1 MATNQFIARFNPRS
15 ITKKG
20 RYMVQDL
27 VPDSAAKKAAGAA
40 AIVAGVPGAREVALR
55 DLGSGSEA
63 NMPMMPDIYGNQDI
77 DPNSPGPAQITD
89 PNAPQNIASQ
99 RQSTPEMGTERQEAI
114 TEQGRGA
121 RYDENSIMGLL
132 SSFVGN
138 PKANKAFDSTKPIG
152 GANVPYQSAGGLQ
165 RFFGNQANQL
175 NLGAQAAQ
183 SADWKQEAATAKERQ
198 GKIEDYRTQRNIDAE
213 IDNAREDKRNT
224 QAVTM
229 FDKAQ
234 AAQREVL
241 SLQNEYAKAR
251 NVEEQSD
258 ILKRMGVAHTNA
270 MTLQDKALAATASNQ
285 GLQQSFQAKLANFN
299 ALMQGFQDANKITNL
314 GEGFVARGGNVF
326 GITKGSPGYGTTPP
340 TDATVTPPLLGP
352 SGRGPQ
358 VPQMDVGAPAMAPV
372 TPTRSGFSL
381 GGALNE
387 PSQLAPG
394 DGVRMGGALP
404 APVPAPA
411 PAPAPAPKPTAVT
424 SPRSAATG
432 EQGEEV
438 QGLLPYLKDYV
449 DQGRELNLADEAPT
463 TAQNRAGFMAGL
475 GDLGRGVSESAR
487 SIKPL
492 MLGGRLPRYTPEQGG
507 GALGMLLNA
516 PGAMMSPVEAGL
528 NTVLRNPISALR
540 GVDDSAS
547 MAEPSRMQDP
557 KTMYMGDKEYKNYL
571 RSKRLTD

>member
-132 SSFVGN
+132 SSLVGN
-138 PKANKAFDSTKPIG
+138 PKANEAFDSTKPIG

-183 SADWKQEAATAKERQ
+183 GADWKQEAAATKERQ
-198 GKIEDYRTQRNIDAE
+198 GKIEDYRTQKGIDAE
-213 IDNAREDKRNT
+213 IEDARDDKRNT
-224 QAVTM
+224 QAITM

-241 SLQNEYAKAR
+241 SLQNSYAKAR
-251 NVEEQSD
+251 NAEEQAD

-270 MTLQDKALAATASNQ
+270 MTLQDKALAATAANQ

-299 ALMQGFQDANKITNL
+299 AQMQGFQDANKITNL
-314 GEGFVARGGNVF
+314 GEGLIARGGDVF
-326 GITKGSPGYGTTPP
+326 GINKGSPGYKDTPA
-340 TDATVTPPLLGP
+340 TDPTVTPPLLGP

-372 TPTRSGFSL
+372 TPPRSGFSL

-394 DGVRMGGALP
+394 DGVRMGGQLPPPP
-404 APVPAPA
+404 APVPAPV
-411 PAPAPAPKPTAVT
+411 PAPKPTAVT

-438 QGLLPYLKDYV
+438 QGLLPYLKNYV

-463 TAQNRAGFMAGL
+463 TGVGREGFMEGL
-475 GDLGRGVSESAR
+475 GDVGRSISESAR

-492 MLGGRLPRYTPEQGG
+492 MLGGRLPKYTPERGG
-507 GALGMLLNA
+507 GALGMMMNA
-516 PGAMMSPVEAGL
+516 PLAAATPIEAALTSMVKTPMRAM
-528 NTVLRNPISALR
+528 R

-557 KTMYMGDKEYKNYL
+557 STMYMSDKEYKNYL

>member
-1 MATNQFIARFNPRS
+1 
-15 ITKKG
+15 
-20 RYMVQDL
+20 MVQDL

-138 PKANKAFDSTKPIG
+138 PKANEAFDSTKPIG

-183 SADWKQEAATAKERQ
+183 SADWKQEAAATKERQ

-258 ILKRMGVAHTNA
+258 ILKRMGVAHNNA
-270 MTLQDKALAATASNQ
+270 MTLQDKALAATAANQ

-314 GEGFVARGGNVF
+314 GDGFVARGGNVF

-358 VPQMDVGAPAMAPV
+358 VPQMDVGAPAMTAT
-372 TPTRSGFSL
+372 TPPRS
-381 GGALNE
+381 GGALSNIVQQFD
-387 PSQLAPG
+387 QLPPG
-394 DGVRMGGALP
+394 GGVRMGGPLP

-411 PAPAPAPKPTAVT
+411 PAPAPQPTDAAVT
-424 SPRSAATG
+424 PPRSAMTG
-432 EQGEEV
+432 EQGEETR
-438 QGLLPYLKDYV
+438 GLLPSIGDYLGEAGK
-449 DQGRELNLADEAPT
+449 LNLRDEAPIT
-463 TAQNRAGFMAGL
+463 GIGRERFMAGL
-475 GDLGRGVSESAR
+475 SDVGRGVSENVRA
-487 SIKPL
+487 IKPL
-492 MLGGRLPRYTPEQGG
+492 LMGGRLPEITPKKGG

-516 PGAMMSPVEAGL
+516 PLAAATPIETAITSVTTPMRAM
-528 NTVLRNPISALR
+528 R
-540 GVDDSAS
+540 GVDPSAS
-547 MAEPSRMQDP
+547 TAVPSRATDAN
-557 KTMYMGDKEYKNYL
+557 TVYMGDQEYKNYL
-571 RSKRLTD
+571 RSKRLNK

>member
-1 MATNQFIARFNPRS
+1 MYRE
-15 ITKKG
+15 
-20 RYMVQDL
+20 L

-63 NMPMMPDIYGNQDI
+63 NAPMMPDIYGNQDI

-132 SSFVGN
+132 SSLVGN
-138 PKANKAFDSTKPIG
+138 PKANEAFDSTKPIG

-183 SADWKQEAATAKERQ
+183 SADWKQEAAATKERQ

-234 AAQREVL
+234 EAQRAVL
-241 SLQNEYAKAR
+241 SLQNDYAKAR
-251 NVEEQSD
+251 NVDEQAD
-258 ILKRMGVAHTNA
+258 ILKRMGVAHNNA

-299 ALMQGFQDANKITNL
+299 AQMQGFQDANKITNL
-314 GEGFVARGGNVF
+314 GDGFVARGSDVF
-326 GITKGSPGYGTTPP
+326 GINKGTPKYGTTPA
-340 TDATVTPPLLGP
+340 TDATASPPLLGP

-358 VPQMDVGAPAMAPV
+358 VPQMDIGAPAMAPA
-372 TPTRSGFSL
+372 TPPRSGFSL

-394 DGVRMGGALP
+394 DGVRMGGQLP
-404 APVPAPA
+404 PPPAPA
-411 PAPAPAPKPTAVT
+411 PVPAPAPKPTAVT
-424 SPRSAATG
+424 SPRSAVTG

-438 QGLLPYLKDYV
+438 RGLLPSVGDYLGNIKDYA
-449 DQGRELNLADEAPT
+449 DQGKQLNLADEAPT
-463 TAQNRAGFMAGL
+463 TGVGREGFMAGL
-475 GDLGRGVSESAR
+475 GDLTRGVSEGAR

-492 MLGGRLPRYTPEQGG
+492 MLGGRLPKYTPERGG
-507 GALGMLLNA
+507 GALGMMLNA
-516 PGAMMSPVEAGL
+516 PLAAATPIEAGL
-528 NTVLRNPISALR
+528 TSMVKTPMRAYMQ
-540 GVDDSAS
+540 GVDPTAS
-547 MAEPSRMQDP
+547 MAVPSKLQDP
-557 KTMYMGDKEYKNYL
+557 STMYMSDKEYKNYL
-571 RSKRLTD
+571 RSKRLTE

>member
-138 PKANKAFDSTKPIG
+138 PKANEAFDSTKPIG

-183 SADWKQEAATAKERQ
+183 SADWKQEAAATKERQ

-234 AAQREVL
+234 EAQRAVL
-241 SLQNEYAKAR
+241 SLQNDYAKAR
-251 NVEEQSD
+251 NVDEQAD
-258 ILKRMGVAHTNA
+258 ILKRMGVAHNNA
-270 MTLQDKALAATASNQ
+270 MTLQDKALAATAANQ

-314 GEGFVARGGNVF
+314 GDGFVARGSDVF
-326 GITKGSPGYGTTPP
+326 GLNKALPKMGANPA
-340 TDATVTPPLLGP
+340 TDASATPPLLGP

-372 TPTRSGFSL
+372 TPTRSG
-381 GGALNE
+381 GALSNIVQQFD
-387 PSQLAPG
+387 QLPPG
-394 DGVRMGGALP
+394 GGVRRGGPLP

-411 PAPAPAPKPTAVT
+411 PAPAPQPTDAAVT
-424 SPRSAATG
+424 PPRSAMTG
-432 EQGEEV
+432 EQGEETR
-438 QGLLPYLKDYV
+438 GLLPSIGDYLGEAGK
-449 DQGRELNLADEAPT
+449 LNLRDEAPIT
-463 TAQNRAGFMAGL
+463 GIGRERFMSGL
-475 GDLGRGVSESAR
+475 SDVGRGVSENVRA
-487 SIKPL
+487 IKPL
-492 MLGGRLPRYTPEQGG
+492 LMGGRLPEITPKKGG

-516 PGAMMSPVEAGL
+516 PLAAATPIETAITSVTTPMRAM
-528 NTVLRNPISALR
+528 R
-540 GVDDSAS
+540 GVDPTAS
-547 MAEPSRMQDP
+547 MAVPSRMQDP
-557 KTMYMGDKEYKNYL
+557 KTMYMGDQEYKNYL
-571 RSKRLTD
+571 RSKRLNK

>member
-20 RYMVQDL
+20 RYKVQDL
-27 VPDSAAKKAAGAA
+27 VPDSQAKKAAGAA
-40 AIVAGVPGAREVALR
+40 AIVAGVPGAREVALKN
-55 DLGSGSEA
+55 LGSGSEA

-138 PKANKAFDSTKPIG
+138 PKANEAFDSTKPIG

-183 SADWKQEAATAKERQ
+183 GADWKQEAAATKERQ

-258 ILKRMGVAHTNA
+258 ILKRMGVAHNNA
-270 MTLQDKALAATASNQ
+270 MTLQDKALAATAANQ

-299 ALMQGFQDANKITNL
+299 AQMQGFQDANKITNL
-314 GEGFVARGGNVF
+314 GDGFVARGSDVF
-326 GITKGSPGYGTTPP
+326 GINKGTPKYGTTPA
-340 TDATVTPPLLGP
+340 TDATASPPLLGP

-358 VPQMDVGAPAMAPV
+358 VPQMDVGAPAMAPA
-372 TPTRSGFSL
+372 TPPRS
-381 GGALNE
+381 GGALSNIVQQFD
-387 PSQLAPG
+387 QLPPG
-394 DGVRMGGALP
+394 GGVRMGGALP

-411 PAPAPAPKPTAVT
+411 PAPAPQPTDAAVT
-424 SPRSAATG
+424 PPRSAMTG
-432 EQGEEV
+432 DFF
-438 QGLLPYLKDYV
+438 LL
-449 DQGRELNLADEAPT
+449 
-463 TAQNRAGFMAGL
+463 
-475 GDLGRGVSESAR
+475 
-487 SIKPL
+487 
-492 MLGGRLPRYTPEQGG
+492 
-507 GALGMLLNA
+507 
-516 PGAMMSPVEAGL
+516 
-528 NTVLRNPISALR
+528 
-540 GVDDSAS
+540 
-547 MAEPSRMQDP
+547 
-557 KTMYMGDKEYKNYL
+557 
-571 RSKRLTD
+571 

>member
-1 MATNQFIARFNPRS
+1 MATNSVIPMFNRNS
-15 ITKKG
+15 IRK
-20 RYMVQDL
+20 RPLSMYREL

-63 NMPMMPDIYGNQDI
+63 NAPMMPDIYGNQDI

-89 PNAPQNIASQ
+89 PNAPVNIASQ
-99 RQSTPEMGTERQEAI
+99 RESTPEMGMERQEAI
-114 TEQGRGA
+114 ANQGRGA
-121 RYDENSIMGLL
+121 RYDENSIMGLI
-132 SSFVGN
+132 SSLVGN
-138 PKANKAFDSTKPIG
+138 PKANEAFDSTKPIG

-183 SADWKQEAATAKERQ
+183 GAEWKAEAAANKERQ

-224 QAVTM
+224 QAITM

-241 SLQNEYAKAR
+241 KLQNDYAKA
-251 NVEEQSD
+251 NTAEEQQN
-258 ILKRMGVAHTNA
+258 ILARMSVAHNNA
-270 MTLQDKALAATASNQ
+270 MALQTNALAATEKNL
-285 GLQQSFQAKLANFN
+285 GLQQNFQTKLANFN
-299 ALMQGFQDANKITNL
+299 AQLQGWQDTNKITNM
-314 GEGFVARGGNVF
+314 GDGFFARGGEVYGLN
-326 GITKGSPGYGTTPP
+326 KGTPGYPGNPA
-340 TDATVTPPLLGP
+340 TDASVTPPLLGP
-352 SGRGPQ
+352 PGKGRQ
-358 VPQMDVGAPAMAPV
+358 LPQMDVGAPAMAPV

-381 GGALNE
+381 GDGFNE
-387 PSQLAPG
+387 PAQLPPG

-404 APVPAPA
+404 PPPM

-424 SPRSAATG
+424 SPRSALPG

-438 QGLLPYLKDYV
+438 RGLLPSIGDYF
-449 DQGRELNLADEAPT
+449 GEAGKLNLADEAPT
-463 TAQNRAGFMAGL
+463 TGVGREGFMEGL
-475 GDLGRGVSESAR
+475 GDVRRSISESAR

-492 MLGGRLPRYTPEQGG
+492 MLGGRLPKYTPERGG
-507 GALGMLLNA
+507 GALGMMLNA
-516 PGAMMSPVEAGL
+516 PLAAATPIEAGL
-528 NTVLRNPISALR
+528 TSMVKTPMRAMR

-557 KTMYMGDKEYKNYL
+557 KTMYMSDKEYKNYL